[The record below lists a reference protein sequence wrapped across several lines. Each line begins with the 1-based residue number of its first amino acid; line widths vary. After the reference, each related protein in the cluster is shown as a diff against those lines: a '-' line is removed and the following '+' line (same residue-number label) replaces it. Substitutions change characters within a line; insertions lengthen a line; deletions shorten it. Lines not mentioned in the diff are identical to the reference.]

1 MEICD
6 LNIHRVR
13 VPRIYTTKVAP
24 AGGHEDGKAV
34 SLHVGVAGKGVTV
47 ASDLVGPGLLEG
59 DVCVTPLGYTNGGLE
74 VGRFRGLGLELSEEQ
89 LTHYRVE

>member
-1 MEICD
+1 MWSMGLLLFFVVVGND
-6 LNIHRVR
+6 VR
-13 VPRIYTTKVAP
+13 EKWPRLTGELSPGT
-24 AGGHEDGKAV
+24 AV

-89 LTHYRVE
+89 LTHYRV